1 AYSFV
6 PAEDGIRDRNVT
18 GVQTCALP
26 ISALRLP
33 PDSDLVVDGQD
44 VVADV
49 QAVLSRMTDVAD
61 RIRDGRWT
69 GHTGQR
75 IDTVLNIGI
84 GGSDLGPE
92 MVDTALRHHRTADIR
107 ARFVSN
113 VDPADL
119 TAALADIDPATTLV

>member
-1 AYSFV
+1 
-6 PAEDGIRDRNVT
+6 IRDW
-18 GVQTCALP
+18 
-26 ISALRLP
+26 S
-33 PDSDLVVDGQD
+33 SDVCSSG
-44 VVADV
+44 
-49 QAVLSRMTDVAD
+49 LSRMTDVAD

-119 TAALADIDPATTLV
+119 TAALADIDPATTLVVVASKTFTTQETMANAHAARRQDRKSVV